1 MTYNES
7 RYASMKKYR
16 DSTREKYNLYQKNIM
31 VKYQN
36 ENRDIINEKLK
47 YRNRYIRECRIF
59 RNILLNF

>member
-36 ENRDIINEKLK
+36 ENRDIIHEKQK
-47 YRNRYIRECRIF
+47 YGNRYIREYRIF
-59 RNILLNF
+59 RNILLN

>member
-16 DSTREKYNLYQKNIM
+16 DSTREKYDLYQKNIM

-36 ENRDIINEKLK
+36 DNRDIINEKQK

-59 RNILLNF
+59 RNILLN

>member
-16 DSTREKYNLYQKNIM
+16 DSTREKYDLYQKNIM

-36 ENRDIINEKLK
+36 DNRDIINEKQK
-47 YRNRYIRECRIF
+47 YGNRFIREYRIF
-59 RNILLNF
+59 RNILLN